1 RQRYPPYR
9 GASGAFADTKQRF
22 APPLQQDR
30 NGRMEPSFLAFREL
44 HDRPD
49 KGDHC
54 EKQEYPLHDIERGA
68 RSFGSAEDR
77 IGEIEC
83 HQSAERRDDLWIVHG
98 SPLLETRKPR
108 TATADKPT
116 DRSEPGLFSSG
127 KAATLLGD

>member
-1 RQRYPPYR
+1 SRRFRRLCRYKTKVRPTAPAGSER
-9 GASGAFADTKQRF
+9 TDGAVT
-22 APPLQQDR
+22 
-30 NGRMEPSFLAFREL
+30 SFLAFREL

-98 SPLLETRKPR
+98 SPLLE
-108 TATADKPT
+108 
-116 DRSEPGLFSSG
+116 
-127 KAATLLGD
+127 